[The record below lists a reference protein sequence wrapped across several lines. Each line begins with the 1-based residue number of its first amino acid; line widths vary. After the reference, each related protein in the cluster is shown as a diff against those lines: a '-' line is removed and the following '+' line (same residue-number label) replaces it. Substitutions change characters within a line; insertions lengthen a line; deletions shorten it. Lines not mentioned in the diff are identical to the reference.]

1 MGKMKFKNIRNQFY
15 WIPRLNI
22 YITKSIKKKCV
33 TNYKHNHQLDY
44 IYNIN

>member
-1 MGKMKFKNIRNQFY
+1 MGKKKFKNIRNQFY

-33 TNYKHNHQLDY
+33 LQITN
-44 IYNIN
+44 ITIN